1 VKSASSLVTWIPPFV
16 VGLSAAVA
24 GELAV
29 GLLLYATPGFLRALT
44 LILAVLLGS
53 LALGLWTSLPPS
65 EERYTESLR
74 RRWLLTLISY
84 AGGSA
89 VSGAWSLQRGLSED
103 MLSRGAGLALLAA
116 LPLYASGAL
125 LGAMPSRRWP
135 WARRIPVGASAT
147 AGACVGTV
155 LAGYVLISW
164 LLPVSIYAFC
174 LVLLS
179 AGALIHGLILTAAG
193 ERRVLLTVPSPY
205 GRVRVEEWTWGKRV
219 RPVRVLLENERVRG
233 AEDAEGWPA
242 RRWEEAALDLATRS
256 LTNVGGASMNGS
268 GPPAAEGSVSA
279 AADDSAGASA
289 EASAGDGAG
298 AAPTMPLEP
307 SAPCVPDESSGS
319 TEAATSDESS
329 TPSEAPSSPP
339 AHGSAP
345 ARVLVLGGGMFTLAR
360 QVLDRHDY
368 VTVDATERNPAI
380 VAVGAEHLALPSNP
394 RLRIVDTDP
403 LASLEPLSG
412 PYRVTLVDGTGL
424 PFGAPVPLPG
434 QSWLKGLRALTADEG
449 IVMLGGIERVAAT
462 GLPLEQL
469 LADGGT
475 LFPAVALYTARTEP
489 GPVTRPAVGEAP
501 ARQGELLL
509 VFSPDPGADF
519 PADVRGLTLESV
531 QRTVAAGSAP
541 ASTPDVDPQEGP
553 PQP

>member
-1 VKSASSLVTWIPPFV
+1 M

-135 WARRIPVGASAT
+135 WARRIPVGAAAT
-147 AGACVGTV
+147 AGAAIGTV

-256 LTNVGGASMNGS
+256 LTKVDPTSMNGS
-268 GPPAAEGSVSA
+268 GPPTAEASVDAVAPSSAPQEMNAPAEGDASPGSIE
-279 AADDSAGASA
+279 AGASDA
-289 EASAGDGAG
+289 STNPREA
-298 AAPTMPLEP
+298 
-307 SAPCVPDESSGS
+307 
-319 TEAATSDESS
+319 
-329 TPSEAPSSPP
+329 TPSPP
-339 AHGSAP
+339 AHGAAP
-345 ARVLVLGGGMFTLAR
+345 VRVLVLGGGMFTLAR
-360 QVLDRHDY
+360 QVLGTHEE

-394 RLRIVDTDP
+394 RLRIVATDP
-403 LASLEPLSG
+403 MASLEPLSG

-449 IVMLGGIERVAAT
+449 IVMLGGIERGAAT

-475 LFPAVALYTARTEP
+475 LFPAVALYAARTEP
-489 GPVTRPAVGEAP
+489 GPVTRPALGEAP

-509 VFSPDPGADF
+509 VFSPDPSADF
-519 PADVRGLTLESV
+519 PADVKGLALESV
-531 QRTVAAGSAP
+531 QRTVTAGSVP
-541 ASTPDVDPQEGP
+541 PSTPDVDPHVGP